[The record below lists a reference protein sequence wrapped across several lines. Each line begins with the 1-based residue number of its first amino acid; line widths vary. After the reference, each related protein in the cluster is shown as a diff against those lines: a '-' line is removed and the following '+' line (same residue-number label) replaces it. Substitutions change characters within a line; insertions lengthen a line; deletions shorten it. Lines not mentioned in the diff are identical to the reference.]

1 MRLLSPARRRATGA
15 ACAVLASVLVA
26 SACTSG
32 DDQARTS
39 SGPAKASGAEVAKM
53 TFGTVGSVRSLD
65 QSLTYDTTGYPVV
78 NLLVEGLMT
87 YDADGKLVPNLATS
101 VKHPNPLTYVYT
113 LRQGVKFWD
122 GKPVTAED
130 AAFSLKRNMNPALAS
145 QVAGYYGSVKDI
157 AATGPNQVTMTLKKP
172 DPFAQ
177 YIAALSGGVVE
188 KAYVQ
193 SKGKDFGG
201 SKGLTM
207 GTGPYQVKS
216 YSPASGVS
224 LVRNESYWGTK
235 PKVRALNF
243 QVVSDPD
250 ALRLAMQ
257 SGQIDATFDTPPE
270 SSNLWDKMQGV
281 HMSYTDALYVT
292 YLSLETTTAPFNDVH
307 VRKAIAYAA
316 DPKGLLGPL
325 FHGHANPAKSPMLE
339 STWANLSDQQ
349 SAIDAAYAS
358 LPTYEHDPAKAKQ
371 ELAQSRYPNGFTAT
385 VPYPN
390 EPAYLGKT
398 LQNLAE
404 NLKPLGINLKLEQRT
419 GEQWGSTIFAN
430 GKLGMQIAQ
439 FGPDY
444 PDPGNF
450 PAVALGKA
458 NAGPNALN
466 TSKFVTPEMEAL
478 LRKQLTTSDPAERT
492 KALTGVMRI
501 LAEQEPV
508 VPLFHTDDSLALSD
522 KYVYDA
528 KFSHWTRIFGDWAV
542 NLKAAA

>member
-1 MRLLSPARRRATGA
+1 VGEP
-15 ACAVLASVLVA
+15 V
-26 SACTSG
+26 
-32 DDQARTS
+32 
-39 SGPAKASGAEVAKM
+39 GPAE
-53 TFGTVGSVRSLD
+53 RD
-65 QSLTYDTTGYPVV
+65 RRC
-78 NLLVEGLMT
+78 
-87 YDADGKLVPNLATS
+87 
-101 VKHPNPLTYVYT
+101 
-113 LRQGVKFWD
+113 LR
-122 GKPVTAED
+122 
-130 AAFSLKRNMNPALAS
+130 
-145 QVAGYYGSVKDI
+145 
-157 AATGPNQVTMTLKKP
+157 
-172 DPFAQ
+172 
-177 YIAALSGGVVE
+177 
-188 KAYVQ
+188 
-193 SKGKDFGG
+193 
-201 SKGLTM
+201 
-207 GTGPYQVKS
+207 
-216 YSPASGVS
+216 
-224 LVRNESYWGTK
+224 
-235 PKVRALNF
+235 
-243 QVVSDPD
+243 
-250 ALRLAMQ
+250 
-257 SGQIDATFDTPPE
+257 
-270 SSNLWDKMQGV
+270 
-281 HMSYTDALYVT
+281 
-292 YLSLETTTAPFNDVH
+292 
-307 VRKAIAYAA
+307 
-316 DPKGLLGPL
+316 
-325 FHGHANPAKSPMLE
+325 
-339 STWANLSDQQ
+339 
-349 SAIDAAYAS
+349 